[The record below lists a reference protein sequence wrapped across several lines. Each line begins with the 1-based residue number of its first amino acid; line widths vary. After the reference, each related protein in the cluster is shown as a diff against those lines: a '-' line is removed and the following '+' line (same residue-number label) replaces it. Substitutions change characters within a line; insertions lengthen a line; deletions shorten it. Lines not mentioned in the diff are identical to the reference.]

1 MESPGCYWKPVLHI
15 LEDDPEYR
23 LAVVLANAQQVKAVT
38 GHKTDPHEARWLA
51 HGLRHGM
58 IRPSCIPPR
67 AQRELRDLTRRR
79 KQMVRAAAEE
89 RHRVQKVWEDAN
101 VKIGDVLSDVFG
113 LPGQLIWEALVAGQS
128 SAGELA
134 EGGPHM
140 QPFPGAAHFT
150 SWSGIAPGNH
160 ESAGKRRP
168 SPTLRGNPHM
178 KTARVESAW
187 SASRTN
193 GSQFQERYQRR
204 QPGLGHKRTIV

>member
-23 LAVVLANAQQVKAVT
+23 LAGVLANAQQVKAVT

-101 VKIGDVLSDVFG
+101 VKPIECWG
-113 LPGQLIWEALVAGQS
+113 
-128 SAGELA
+128 
-134 EGGPHM
+134 GGPASTGACPEKDCRTHGG
-140 QPFPGAAHFT
+140 PG
-150 SWSGIAPGNH
+150 
-160 ESAGKRRP
+160 RP
-168 SPTLRGNPHM
+168 SDAGCASISDH
-178 KTARVESAW
+178 ARHAAQGLS
-187 SASRTN
+187 
-193 GSQFQERYQRR
+193 GRR
-204 QPGLGHKRTIV
+204 D